1 MARDARQQAVD
12 LTRRLLDRGDRYSF
26 FQAHRLI
33 RLLAK
38 KQGVNA
44 QDAIR
49 VRPRLGLGFPQTDMQ
64 SIEEHEPGR
73 YRITANFLGLYGVD
87 SPLPTFY
94 TEDLLNEQADGF
106 AVNREFLDI
115 FAQSIYPLFYEAWL
129 KSRPALRVIEYEDER
144 MLQILYAFVGIENP
158 QARFSQPGVGSLL
171 YCGALFNQ
179 QTRTA
184 AGLETVL
191 QACFSQAKVQ
201 VRQLQVVWMPIASS
215 QQFELGQ
222 KACTLGEDAHLGEQ
236 CRTFDGVTIVMQE
249 LSISLYRDLLPGGKE
264 NRRFQFLVDYYLIE
278 PLPIRVELRLRQWE
292 AKPACLSEPAWAT
305 LGRDTWLAENDQLDA
320 AGVSFALTLRTLAKA
335 AA

>member
-1 MARDARQQAVD
+1 MASDARQQALD

-26 FQAHRLI
+26 FQAHRLL
-33 RLLAK
+33 RLLSRRE
-38 KQGVNA
+38 GINA

-49 VRPRLGLGFPQTDMQ
+49 VRPRLGLGFPQSDLQ
-64 SIEEHEPGR
+64 SITQYEPGH

-94 TEDLLNEQADGF
+94 TEDLLNEQSDGL

-115 FAQSIYPLFYEAWL
+115 FAQSIYPLFYQAWL

-158 QARFSQPGVGSLL
+158 QAKFSKPGVGSLL

-184 AGLETVL
+184 AGLETIL
-191 QACFSQAKVQ
+191 KACFSQAQVE
-201 VRQLQVVWMPIASS
+201 VRQLQSVWMPIDTD
-215 QQFELGQ
+215 QQFRLGNS
-222 KACTLGEDAHLGEQ
+222 ACTLGDDAHLGDQ

-249 LSISLYRDLLPGGKE
+249 LPIVLYRALLPGGIE
-264 NRRFQFLVDYYLIE
+264 YDRFQFLVDYYLIE
-278 PLPIRVELRLRQWE
+278 PWPIRVELRLRQGE
-292 AKPACLSEPAWAT
+292 AEPARLSALAWST
-305 LGRDTWLAENDQLDA
+305 LGGDTWLVEGEQT
-320 AGVSFALTLRTLAKA
+320 GQVGMSFSLALRHLEALA
-335 AA
+335 